1 MIMRTFS
8 VSTTIT
14 EEEEDDD
21 IFFDAD
27 SEVEYELKLKPNAQG
42 STDVAMEVV
51 AVARNSTNYILSGD
65 VESSA
70 VVFVNSTTHTH
81 HITCQL

>member
-1 MIMRTFS
+1 MRTFS

-42 STDVAMEVV
+42 SIDVAMEVV
-51 AVARNSTNYILSGD
+51 AVSKNSTNYLSGD

-70 VVFVNSTTHTH
+70 VVFVNSSTHAH
-81 HITCQL
+81 Y